1 MRYIAL
7 VLATTLAGCG
17 ADGGLPDTTPDAPTD
32 SGDGTL
38 MPPPRGFQIVS
49 PTVDINPGVDVTYCY
64 YFETPN
70 TSDMAIKKW
79 ASHLTA
85 GGRDMILFLTPPE
98 PTKTGTL
105 LKSECSFVKSNTG
118 TLWTYSAETP
128 DAEASLPADDGTGTP
143 VGQTITAGHS
153 GFLQMHYVNTTSAVI
168 HSHLELNAYAYDEGV
183 TVTPAAP
190 FVSYNKSIDLSP
202 APSAVSPT
210 VGTFGGDCSLLI
222 AGNVKFSIVSMHTH
236 KQGIHTMIKD
246 GATTVFDSTS
256 WDHPMPKIWTA
267 PFYSFTSGKLTY
279 QCEYVNPNG
288 YRIQTGDKAATDE
301 MCIAIGYYFPSA
313 GSNGHLCVDSTISY

>member
-1 MRYIAL
+1 
-7 VLATTLAGCG
+7 VTTLAGCG
-17 ADGGLPDTTPDAPTD
+17 ADGVLPDNLPDAPVD
-32 SGDGTL
+32 SGDGAL

-105 LKSECSFVKSNTG
+105 LKSECSFTTAGIG
-118 TLWTYSAETP
+118 TVWTYSAQDP
-128 DAEASLPADDGTGTP
+128 DGVASLPADDGTGTP

-153 GFLQMHYVNTTSAVI
+153 GFLQMHYVNTTGAVL

-183 TVTPAAP
+183 QVTQAAP
-190 FVSYNKSIDLSP
+190 FVTFNNKIDLLP
-202 APSAVSPT
+202 AASALSPT
-210 VGTFGGDCSLLI
+210 TGMVSGNCNI
-222 AGNVKFSIVSMHTH
+222 ATDAKFSIVSTHTH
-236 KQGIHTMIKD
+236 KQGVHTFIKD
-246 GATTVFDSTS
+246 GATTVFDNTS
-256 WDHPMPKIWTA
+256 WDHPMPRTWTTA

-279 QCEYVNPNG
+279 QCEYANPNG
-288 YRIQTGDKAATDE
+288 YRIQTGDNATTDE
-301 MCIAIGYYFPSA
+301 MCMAIGYYFPSA
-313 GSNGHLCVDSTISY
+313 GGDGHFCLNSTMVN